1 MDATTQTEFT
11 NRFIDELEINLSSS
25 GMTGDNPLF
34 LENEWISNLVRENKS
49 IFTQY
54 YQLKNPTI
62 LKTMHLDMFMNDF
75 FRFFYNTLP
84 RTYQIILEYYENN
97 VLEWFL
103 DFKSINP
110 EFYNLCNYYKSSDWE
125 ISLKKVYMIRKYI
138 INTSELSNYGNI
150 TNILEEESSI
160 YKIGFLKSV
169 LNKR

>member
-1 MDATTQTEFT
+1 MK
-11 NRFIDELEINLSSS
+11 I
-25 GMTGDNPLF
+25 
-34 LENEWISNLVRENKS
+34 
-49 IFTQY
+49 
-54 YQLKNPTI
+54 
-62 LKTMHLDMFMNDF
+62 MFWNG
-75 FRFFYNTLP
+75 
-84 RTYQIILEYYENN
+84 
-97 VLEWFL
+97 FL